1 MKLFVEIGED
11 NTGKTTRIHKLARMI
26 EQFLAILK
34 KKGFFVKKPTRELSP
49 IDYKDINRTYKILCS
64 NHEIVITLASAGD
77 GPKQV
82 ETSYSYGAAK
92 KADIHIMATRKREFV
107 NNLGGEKFF
116 WDLAEDDR
124 LRKRVSDIEKEI
136 KEMIKKGNNNDN

>member
-1 MKLFVEIGED
+1 
-11 NTGKTTRIHKLARMI
+11 
-26 EQFLAILK
+26 
-34 KKGFFVKKPTRELSP
+34 
-49 IDYKDINRTYKILCS
+49 
-64 NHEIVITLASAGD
+64 
-77 GPKQV
+77 
-82 ETSYSYGAAK
+82 
-92 KADIHIMATRKREFV
+92 MATRKREFV